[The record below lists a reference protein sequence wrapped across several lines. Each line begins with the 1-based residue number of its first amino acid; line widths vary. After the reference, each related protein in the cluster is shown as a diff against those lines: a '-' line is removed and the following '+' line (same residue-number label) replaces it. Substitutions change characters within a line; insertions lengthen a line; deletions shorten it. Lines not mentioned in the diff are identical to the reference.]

1 MSEQNAALIDNA
13 MEQLAQ
19 IKLQQ
24 KELSTQESDLKA
36 LLLILLEQEHLD
48 NVVSDYGKVHV
59 QVRKEKKYDGAIVDA
74 EEDLKERKKLADD
87 LGDYTIIKE
96 KKSLVFTL

>member
-1 MSEQNAALIDNA
+1 MNEQNAALIDNA
-13 MEQLAQ
+13 MEQLAR

-48 NVVSDYGKVHV
+48 NVTSDHGKVHV

-74 EEDLKERKKLADD
+74 EEDLKERKKLAGD